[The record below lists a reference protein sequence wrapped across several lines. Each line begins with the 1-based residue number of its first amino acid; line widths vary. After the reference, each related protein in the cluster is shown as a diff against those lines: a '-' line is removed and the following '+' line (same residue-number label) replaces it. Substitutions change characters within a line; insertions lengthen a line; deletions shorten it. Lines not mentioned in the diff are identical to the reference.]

1 MLDFITA
8 EELADRFIALQHC
21 MTDFATT
28 DTGKPYVIFRVG
40 DHGVCLCEDK
50 DVYLQKISRDGDY
63 INVGPREKVELPD
76 IETAYRHLMENLISE
91 DDADSFDK
99 DWLHTAIAQTL
110 YMFSVYRDYD
120 DYDKMMPIV
129 APFLEEGKM
138 FDFRNIWGKL
148 FRITVLPEKQI
159 YLVFTFNGDKYECL
173 FFDKDFKI
181 YKRIPVF
188 DEEEVLRSVRN
199 GVA

>member
-76 IETAYRHLMENLISE
+76 IETAYRHLMENLIGE

-120 DYDKMMPIV
+120 DYDKMLPIV